1 MGNTPVILAFNKFA
15 LVPRLDEGDL
25 LYLQHA
31 AQTKGV
37 RCLSAHAISATQG
50 RGIDALA
57 EAILDVIGKRNLI
70 VCGGASV
77 GKSTLINQLA
87 PRISDA
93 SARFEAPRTR
103 FELQISADRKV
114 GKMNGPTGGFSS
126 SRALR
131 EASINQLHLT
141 ESHLPGTT
149 LGALEVACFSSWE
162 HSLYDT
168 HGVLLPHSLTYSLFP
183 AHAMAPMMAPTR
195 LSPGPAITLRPGD
208 SLVLEAAWMDAGGK
222 GGESQVGENGETAP
236 AMALARVDTVTGA
249 GRSEEG
255 GALRVRLLSGP
266 AVRLRVVRTED
277 AADLQR
283 LGGGQMVVGCRGG
296 VDETVN
302 E

>member
-93 SARFEAPRTR
+93 SARLEAPRTR
-103 FELQISADRKV
+103 FELQISADRKA

-131 EASINQLHLT
+131 EASELRGTMMAFIALDST
-141 ESHLPGTT
+141 LPGQS
-149 LGALEVACFSSWE
+149 LLDLKSVAFDEDGKPVLSK
-162 HSLYDT
+162 YMDAFPFPNY
-168 HGVLLPHSLTYSLFP
+168 VLLRDITQLPNTFGDLLRQWF
-183 AHAMAPMMAPTR
+183 AMV
-195 LSPGPAITLRPGD
+195 S
-208 SLVLEAAWMDAGGK
+208 
-222 GGESQVGENGETAP
+222 N
-236 AMALARVDTVTGA
+236 
-249 GRSEEG
+249 
-255 GALRVRLLSGP
+255 
-266 AVRLRVVRTED
+266 
-277 AADLQR
+277 
-283 LGGGQMVVGCRGG
+283 
-296 VDETVN
+296 
-302 E
+302 